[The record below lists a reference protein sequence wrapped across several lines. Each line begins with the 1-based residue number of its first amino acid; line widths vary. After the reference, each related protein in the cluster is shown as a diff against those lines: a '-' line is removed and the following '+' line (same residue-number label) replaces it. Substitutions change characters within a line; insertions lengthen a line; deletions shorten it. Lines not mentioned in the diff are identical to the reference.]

1 MGVEQTYAMGDRRTM
16 NSLRVLLVDGGSE
29 KSDAISITL
38 ASANHT
44 VLPTLG
50 LDEAGEALFV
60 EQFDAVLLASSFPAS
75 SLADFTAKLRGVEQ
89 SQRTATRIPVLA
101 LESVSA
107 SGGEA
112 VCDGYVHEP
121 IDPVALTEAVRS
133 LAAALGKPLELKVS
147 SGIDDLPILE
157 PEKFEE
163 QVGYDNELMVEI
175 IDLFLEE
182 RKGQISGMEDCF
194 ANRDWESLSKIAHTI
209 KGSLGSLHASRARS
223 RAQELESASRNN
235 EADASIRAYH
245 LLLRDLEAL
254 EPELLEL
261 KDAVTSAS

>member
-1 MGVEQTYAMGDRRTM
+1 M

-29 KSDAISITL
+29 KSDAISYTL

-44 VLPTLG
+44 VLPITG
-50 LDEAGEALFV
+50 LDEAVEALFV
-60 EQFDAVLLASSFPAS
+60 EQFDAVLLASNFPAA
-75 SLADFTAKLRGVEQ
+75 SLANFTAKLRSVEQ
-89 SQRTATRIPVLA
+89 SQRIATRIPVLA
-101 LESVSA
+101 LG
-107 SGGEA
+107 SGQGSGEA

-121 IDPVALTEAVRS
+121 IDPVALTEAVRG
-133 LAAALGKPLELKVS
+133 LAAALGKPMELKVS

-182 RKGQISGMEDCF
+182 RKGQVSGMEECV
-194 ANRDWESLSKIAHTI
+194 ASGDWDSLSKIAHTI
-209 KGSLGSLHASRARS
+209 KGSLGSLHATRARS
-223 RAQELESASRNN
+223 RAQELESASRNH
-235 EADASIRAYH
+235 EAEVSIKAHR
-245 LLLRDLEAL
+245 LLLRDLEVL